1 MVKGYHECSFAV
13 GDGEQFLIKRK
24 RRDLVLKVTDDCRG
38 HACVSAH
45 VSQY

>member
-1 MVKGYHECSFAV
+1 MVKRYHECSFAV
-13 GDGEQFLIKRK
+13 VDREKFLIKRK
-24 RRDLVLKVTDDCRG
+24 RRDPFLKVNDDCRG